1 MQYIGQHKSAALL
14 SSFLTF
20 SHHSTLR
27 NLAFWMMRISHSG
40 SKLKTDY
47 DFFQL
52 FAYFS
57 LSYPLIPSIYKDIY
71 HLAQRIINPL
81 VLVL

>member
-20 SHHSTLR
+20 SHHSTLLNR
-27 NLAFWMMRISHSG
+27 AFWMMRIPHFG

-47 DFFQL
+47 EFFQL

-57 LSYPLIPSIYKDIY
+57 LNYPLIPSICKDIC
-71 HLAQRIINPL
+71 HLAQRIVNPL